1 MKKAEANKKVGSFSC
16 FFLVNFVFHFQI
28 REILEQNS

>member
-16 FFLVNFVFHFQI
+16 FFGKLRVSFSNKGNI
-28 REILEQNS
+28 EAK